1 MTKEKII
8 FESHKT
14 AIDNGVSMSAR
25 MLALHS
31 TKDSKILDYGCG
43 TGRNIRYI
51 RDNANYYMV
60 HGVDILEQLV
70 KEEPRHNIIR
80 DNITIVTRAERIRST
95 NYDLILSSFVLNVID
110 SDAIKKKILQCMI
123 DKMKIG
129 GRAFIEVRTKGDVEQ
144 AKTKEKYGDGYKIK
158 KGNSFTYQ
166 EAISKEKIIYLV
178 QSVGFKIA
186 KHIFNSTSHI
196 IIVEK

>member
-1 MTKEKII
+1 M
-8 FESHKT
+8 
-14 AIDNGVSMSAR
+14 
-25 MLALHS
+25 
-31 TKDSKILDYGCG
+31 C

-51 RDNANYYMV
+51 RDNAKYYLV
-60 HGVDILEQLV
+60 HGVDILEQLI
-70 KEEPRHNIIR
+70 KEETRHNTIR

-95 NYDLILSSFVLNVID
+95 NYDLVLSSFVLNVVD
-110 SDAIKKKILQCMI
+110 SDEVKQRILQCMI
-123 DKMKIG
+123 YKMKIG
-129 GRAFIEVRTKGDVEQ
+129 GRAFIEVRTKSDVEQ

-178 QSVGFKIA
+178 QSVGFKVV